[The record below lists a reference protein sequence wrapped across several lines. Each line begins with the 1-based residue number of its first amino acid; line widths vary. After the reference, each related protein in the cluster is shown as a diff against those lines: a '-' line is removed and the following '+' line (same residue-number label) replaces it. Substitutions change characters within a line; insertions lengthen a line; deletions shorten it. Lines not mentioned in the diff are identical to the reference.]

1 MRLSW
6 YHVVA
11 LISNLA
17 LGAIAMADT
26 VVKGTTGGSII
37 PLEDPATG
45 SAVLMLLV
53 INLVHGVAYAA
64 LVFVLLKERA
74 RFAAANRFARVMRVG
89 LIVVC
94 AALALP
100 FLVLQPIAL
109 LGGIPVGSGFMLEVS
124 TWVGSPAF
132 IGTFLFSAALGL
144 SLIRRNPLGI
154 GGRVLLG
161 VLPAFLLVI
170 ALAFISPDWAHPGI
184 AEVVAGVG
192 LALLGAGSARARVV
206 APSLVE
212 SKATA

>member
-1 MRLSW
+1 MRFSW

-17 LGAIAMADT
+17 LGVIAMTDT

-45 SAVLMLLV
+45 SAVSLLLV

-64 LVFVLLKERA
+64 LVVVLLKERA
-74 RFAAANRFARVMRVG
+74 RFATANRFARVMRIA

-124 TWVGSPAF
+124 TWVGTPAF
-132 IGTFLFSAALGL
+132 IGAFLFSAALGF

-170 ALAFISPDWAHPGI
+170 VLAFVSPAWAHPGI
-184 AEVVAGVG
+184 AEVVTGVG
-192 LALLGAGSARARVV
+192 LALLGVMPARVRAA
-206 APSLVE
+206 APLRAE